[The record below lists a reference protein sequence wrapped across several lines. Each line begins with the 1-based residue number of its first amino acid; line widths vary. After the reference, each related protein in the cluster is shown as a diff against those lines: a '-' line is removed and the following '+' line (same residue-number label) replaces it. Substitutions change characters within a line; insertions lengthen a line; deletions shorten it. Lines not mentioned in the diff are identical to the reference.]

1 MKEKRPS
8 AERSSESG
16 LNHTIIP
23 YKQRKNS
30 VTRTSTGD
38 KMKITKSDEVK
49 EAEVLRASS
58 SEASDNDEENIE
70 EEEEEKMQPV
80 NLTFYESFFV

>member
-8 AERSSESG
+8 AERSSESS
-16 LNHTIIP
+16 LSHTILP
-23 YKQRKNS
+23 YNKRKNS

-38 KMKITKSDEVK
+38 KMKISKADEVK

-58 SEASDNDEENIE
+58 SEASDNDGEVDDDD
-70 EEEEEKMQPV
+70 EKEIKPAAV
-80 NLTFYESFFV
+80 VEKICVF